1 MDKWLLDLVDKL
13 NGARTP
19 AEVMQ
24 VIDRLE
30 DAYDAFSGPAR
41 NWSPNCWTGRG
52 TSCAGSRADPARSSP
67 HPSPCTPPTTPCAGS
82 TLTGA

>member
-30 DAYDAFSGPAR
+30 DAYDAFSGPGEELVSQLLDRAR
-41 NWSPNCWTGRG
+41 DELRRLEG
-52 TSCAGSRADPARSSP
+52 
-67 HPSPCTPPTTPCAGS
+67 
-82 TLTGA
+82 